1 MIPRILGTVRPM
13 MKNELTDWTQQGN
26 TVSAQ
31 GATRSE
37 FRSLQA
43 DLNQYAPAANFEPVV
58 VDGVIGPRTA
68 EAVQKTVA
76 AVLAKNSLLV
86 PAEFTYDGVDHV
98 AKYAARIRD
107 WLHSTAATTLA
118 VNPFRVYTK
127 GAGKDW
133 NEKGAIVYGAGAVHD
148 QFLQL
153 QRTLNTL
160 ASAVGFA
167 ALDVDGFIG
176 PKTAAAVYATY
187 EKLKAKNAIYGVTL
201 FPPPDTKEETAEYAA
216 FINDWLDKIAA
227 KQLLAEAGA

>member
-1 MIPRILGTVRPM
+1 MLPRILATVATM
-13 MKNELTDWTQQGN
+13 MKEELKDWTQQGS
-26 TVSAQ
+26 TATAK
-31 GATRSE
+31 GETRSE

-43 DLNQYAPAANFEPVV
+43 DLNQYAQAANFEPVV
-58 VDGVIGPRTA
+58 VDGVIGARTT

-118 VNPFRVYTK
+118 VNPFKVYVK
-127 GAGKDW
+127 GSGKDW
-133 NEKGAIVYGAGAVHD
+133 NVKGDIAYGAGAVHD

-160 ASAVGFA
+160 ANVVGFGK
-167 ALDVDGFIG
+167 LEVDGFIG
-176 PKTAAAVYATY
+176 PKTAAAVNATY
-187 EKLKAKNAIYGVTL
+187 EKLKAKSAIYGVTL

-216 FINDWLDKIAA
+216 FINDWLEKIAI
-227 KQLLAEAGA
+227 KQLVAEAGV

>member
-1 MIPRILGTVRPM
+1 M
-13 MKNELTDWTQQGN
+13 MKEELKEWTQQGN
-26 TVSAQ
+26 TVTAK
-31 GATRSE
+31 GETRSE

-43 DLNQYAPAANFEPVV
+43 DLNQYAQAVNFEPVV
-58 VDGVIGPRTA
+58 VDGVIGARTT

-107 WLHSTAATTLA
+107 WLHSTAATTLS
-118 VNPFRVYTK
+118 VNPYKVYVK
-127 GAGKDW
+127 GAGNDW
-133 NEKGAIVYGAGAVHD
+133 NIKGDIAYGAGAVHD

-160 ASAVGFA
+160 ADVVGFGK
-167 ALDVDGFIG
+167 LEVDGFIG
-176 PKTAAAVYATY
+176 AKTAAAVFATY

-216 FINDWLDKIAA
+216 FITDWLEKIAI
-227 KQLLAEAGA
+227 KQLVAETGA